1 MVFDE
6 AACLGVP
13 VLTTDTLSAAEMV
26 ESRSIG
32 IVCSQ
37 STDDIE
43 RMIKTALDKLKNGDY
58 PEFEYKASNKIA
70 LEQFAD
76 LVG

>member
-1 MVFDE
+1 MVS
-6 AACLGVP
+6 G
-13 VLTTDTLSAAEMV
+13 
-26 ESRSIG
+26 IG